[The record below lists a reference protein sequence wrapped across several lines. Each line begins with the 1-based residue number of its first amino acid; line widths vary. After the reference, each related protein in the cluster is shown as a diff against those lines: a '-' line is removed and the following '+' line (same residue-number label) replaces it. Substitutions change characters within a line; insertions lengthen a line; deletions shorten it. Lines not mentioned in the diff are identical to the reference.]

1 MFYSFYYI
9 APLVIKNIILLFCCT
24 PNPFF
29 PLTSTLLLLLLL
41 LFCTHRER
49 ERALNHTQKKKKGVA
64 FPLPKSHPTCTRRSN
79 RSRPPSRKLEE
90 QVWIPPW
97 TTKLSK
103 KYKFPFFSSFHMYC
117 SIAQKHNM
125 EYCFKN

>member
-41 LFCTHRER
+41 FCTHRER
-49 ERALNHTQKKKKGVA
+49 ERALNHTKKKKKRGVA

>member
-41 LFCTHRER
+41 FCTHRER
-49 ERALNHTQKKKKGVA
+49 ERALNHTKKKKKGGWHSPYLSPTLPVPGGQTDRDLQVESSRSKFEFLPELPSYQKNINFHF
-64 FPLPKSHPTCTRRSN
+64 FPRFIC
-79 RSRPPSRKLEE
+79 
-90 QVWIPPW
+90 
-97 TTKLSK
+97 
-103 KYKFPFFSSFHMYC
+103 
-117 SIAQKHNM
+117 IAA
-125 EYCFKN
+125 

>member
-49 ERALNHTQKKKKGVA
+49 ERALNHTQKKKKRGWHSPYLSPTLPVPGGQTDRDLQVESSRSKFEFLPELPSYQKNINFHF
-64 FPLPKSHPTCTRRSN
+64 FPRFIC
-79 RSRPPSRKLEE
+79 
-90 QVWIPPW
+90 
-97 TTKLSK
+97 
-103 KYKFPFFSSFHMYC
+103 
-117 SIAQKHNM
+117 IAA
-125 EYCFKN
+125 

>member
-41 LFCTHRER
+41 FCTHRER
-49 ERALNHTQKKKKGVA
+49 ERALNHTQKKKKRGWHSPYLSPTLPVPGGQTDRDLQVESSRSKFEFLPELPSYQKNINFHF
-64 FPLPKSHPTCTRRSN
+64 FPRFIC
-79 RSRPPSRKLEE
+79 
-90 QVWIPPW
+90 
-97 TTKLSK
+97 
-103 KYKFPFFSSFHMYC
+103 
-117 SIAQKHNM
+117 IAA
-125 EYCFKN
+125 

>member
-41 LFCTHRER
+41 FCTHRER
-49 ERALNHTQKKKKGVA
+49 ERALNHTQKKKKGGWHSPYLSPTLPVPGGQTDRDLQVESSRSKFEFLPELPSYQKNINFHF
-64 FPLPKSHPTCTRRSN
+64 FPRFIC
-79 RSRPPSRKLEE
+79 
-90 QVWIPPW
+90 
-97 TTKLSK
+97 
-103 KYKFPFFSSFHMYC
+103 
-117 SIAQKHNM
+117 IAA
-125 EYCFKN
+125 

>member
-49 ERALNHTQKKKKGVA
+49 ERALNHTKKKKRGWHSPYLSPTLPVPGGQTDRDLQVESSRSKFEFLPELPSYQKNINFHF
-64 FPLPKSHPTCTRRSN
+64 FPRFIC
-79 RSRPPSRKLEE
+79 
-90 QVWIPPW
+90 
-97 TTKLSK
+97 
-103 KYKFPFFSSFHMYC
+103 
-117 SIAQKHNM
+117 IAA
-125 EYCFKN
+125 